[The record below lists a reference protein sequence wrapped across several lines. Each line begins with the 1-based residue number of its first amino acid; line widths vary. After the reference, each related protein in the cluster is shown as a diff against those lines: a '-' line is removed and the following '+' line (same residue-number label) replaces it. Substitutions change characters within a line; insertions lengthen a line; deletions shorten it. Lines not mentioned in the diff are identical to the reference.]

1 MAIVVAVGFLAVVG
15 LGVLLTLLWQRV
27 GRIEERVADI
37 EAQRTAEAEREAA
50 ARKAIEIVR
59 ARRKAHRA

>member
-37 EAQRTAEAEREAA
+37 EAQRAAEAERVTA
-50 ARKAIEIVR
+50 ARKAIEAVR
-59 ARRKAHRA
+59 ARRKAKRV

>member
-37 EAQRTAEAEREAA
+37 EAQRAAEAERVTA
-50 ARKAIEIVR
+50 ARRAVEIVR
-59 ARRKAHRA
+59 AKRKAKHA